1 MKRWSLGV
9 SALTLLIST
18 VAHGQASGYFLDRM
32 PTING
37 ATFSPV
43 GITDTGEIGGTASIS
58 GGFAADI
65 VKNGAVRKLQGIGVN
80 NAPVNNY
87 LMLSGINSAGSAT
100 GSGITGQGYSTAIY
114 WDPQGNPWELVGPEW
129 DNGTGYSAGGAD
141 TVSYDI
147 DEHGTSVGS
156 ATSYR
161 DGPAQVAMM
170 WRGAYPSDA
179 IQLETGL
186 PQSFLL
192 FDSEQAVAISRN
204 GEMIAGYGSYQ
215 ATHVDCQYDDEPCT
229 YYSPSYAEMW
239 KGGKLVMLQENAA
252 GYGINDSGTMVGVK
266 GVEPNP
272 CDDGDPRLPC
282 TAPSVAAMWGPHTVN
297 LSLPSGASAAN
308 AINNSN
314 IVVGIASGHGVK
326 WDTSGHLTD
335 LNTLMAAQL
344 PAKTVITGAY
354 KITDGG
360 KILVSAYNGTAV
372 TYYQLT
378 PAIPNS
384 IKISSNINPSSYGQP
399 IHLVAS
405 VIPSQKSAP
414 VPQGA
419 LQWYDNG
426 KLLGSAGLTAIGT
439 SSWEPS
445 TWAPGKHTITVSY
458 AGYSPNASGTS
469 AGFSQTINVAST
481 KMGLSASA
489 TTITHGQSV
498 KLTATVVPSF
508 GTIAGTVTFKNGSTI
523 LGTATVNGSTKQATL
538 SPVLKTA
545 GKYSITASYAA
556 TANYAGSTSSAVS
569 VTVK

>member
-18 VAHGQASGYFLDRM
+18 VVHGQASGYFLDRM
-32 PTING
+32 PTVPGTTTAYVSGINE
-37 ATFSPV
+37 
-43 GITDTGEIGGTASIS
+43 TGSIAVTAYPNS
-58 GGFAADI
+58 GGAQADVI
-65 VKNGAVRKLQGIGVN
+65 TGSKVVTEPGMGIN
-80 NAPVNNY
+80 NAPVLNY
-87 LMLSGINSAGSAT
+87 MEMRGINNTGGAT
-100 GSGITGQGYSTAIY
+100 GDGYNYANHYRAVY
-114 WDPQGNPWELVGPEW
+114 WDANGNPWELIPPDGTDSPSDTDAIAINDNHIIVGYTERTDYSGVDAMIWRSGYTSDAHVLPTL
-129 DNGTGYSAGGAD
+129 NGATYGSTIPTAIARTAEYVSAVYYSGDTEYAIKYFNGKIVAAIPNAGGQGVND
-141 TVSYDI
+141 QGVMVGWLTVPVKCPD
-147 DEHGTSVGS
+147 GSVGCTNQFPMKDGRILASLSNYSS
-156 ATSYR
+156 A
-161 DGPAQVAMM
+161 Q
-170 WRGAYPSDA
+170 
-179 IQLETGL
+179 
-186 PQSFLL
+186 
-192 FDSEQAVAISRN
+192 
-204 GEMIAGYGSYQ
+204 
-215 ATHVDCQYDDEPCT
+215 
-229 YYSPSYAEMW
+229 
-239 KGGKLVMLQENAA
+239 
-252 GYGINDSGTMVGVK
+252 
-266 GVEPNP
+266 
-272 CDDGDPRLPC
+272 
-282 TAPSVAAMWGPHTVN
+282 
-297 LSLPSGASAAN
+297 
-308 AINNSN
+308 AINNAGVIVGFSN
-314 IVVGIASGHGVK
+314 GHAVKWSASG
-326 WDTSGHLTD
+326 TITD
-335 LNTLMAAQL
+335 LNTLMSAQVPKGTTL
-344 PAKTVITGAY
+344 TQGAQ
-354 KITDGG
+354 ITDSGRIFVTG
-360 KILVSAYNGTAV
+360 YNNV
-372 TYYQLT
+372 NVVYYQLT